1 MDKIGLIIMYFF
13 CCICHMTLLSKR
25 DHVEGRSK
33 QKDNPSTHRR
43 TRISTLNAE
52 RDRRKEDV
60 KVEADFGLAGS
71 RSAVVVGRRIL
82 EDTKE

>member
-1 MDKIGLIIMYFF
+1 
-13 CCICHMTLLSKR
+13 
-25 DHVEGRSK
+25 
-33 QKDNPSTHRR
+33 
-43 TRISTLNAE
+43 LNAE

-71 RSAVVVGRRIL
+71 AVVVGRRIL

>member
-1 MDKIGLIIMYFF
+1 
-13 CCICHMTLLSKR
+13 
-25 DHVEGRSK
+25 
-33 QKDNPSTHRR
+33 
-43 TRISTLNAE
+43 LNAE